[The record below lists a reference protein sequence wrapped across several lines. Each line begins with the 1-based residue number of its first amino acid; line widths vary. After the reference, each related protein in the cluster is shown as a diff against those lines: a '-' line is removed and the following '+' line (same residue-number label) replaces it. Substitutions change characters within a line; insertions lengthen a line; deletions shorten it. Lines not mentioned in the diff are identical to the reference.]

1 MSTMWSKAAQV
12 RSYFE
17 TTIKKA
23 IHLDHMVMTIWDTG
37 AGLSLD
43 NVTSLLDVRSGLH
56 IAHEN
61 MADDMKKFVESEV
74 IFTKHPH
81 FYHELITLEET
92 TGDTVDKSLSMSK
105 EYLTGINDVE

>member
-1 MSTMWSKAAQV
+1 
-12 RSYFE
+12 
-17 TTIKKA
+17 
-23 IHLDHMVMTIWDTG
+23 
-37 AGLSLD
+37 
-43 NVTSLLDVRSGLH
+43 
-56 IAHEN
+56 
-61 MADDMKKFVESEV
+61 MKKFVESEV